1 MTVLRTNRKN
11 HAFTLVEILIVVVIL
26 GILAAIVIPR
36 FANASK
42 DAKRAALSSQLNQIR
57 AQIQLFTI
65 EHGDQRP
72 PNLAGNNWT
81 DLINQSVY
89 NGTNRGPYLPNVP
102 VNPLNG
108 FTDIVVVVAD
118 PTWGDA
124 VAGAKIGYVYN
135 SNNGFMYGT
144 SALGDKVFNE
154 SNANDPANDQ

>member
-11 HAFTLVEILIVVVIL
+11 QAFTLVEILIVVVIL

-42 DAKRAALSSQLNQIR
+42 DAKRAALASQLNQVR
-57 AQIQLFTI
+57 AQVQLYTI

-72 PNLAGNNWT
+72 ANLNGNNWT
-81 DLINQSVY
+81 DLITQSVY
-89 NGTNRGPYLPNVP
+89 NGTNRGPYLPNIP

-108 FTDIVVVVAD
+108 FTNIAVVASD
-118 PTWGDA
+118 PTWGDP
-124 VAGAKIGYVYN
+124 VVGANVGFVYN
-135 SNNGFMYGT
+135 SSNGFMYGT

-154 SNANDPANDQ
+154 SNPLDPANDQ